1 MTICKAFLR
10 PLIDYGDVMYN
21 QPQNEFILKKNRSL
35 QYIPALAIT
44 ATIKSTSIDK
54 IYQEL

>member
-21 QPQNEFILKKNRSL
+21 QPQNEFILKKTR
-35 QYIPALAIT
+35 ITALAKT
-44 ATIKSTSIDK
+44 ATIKGTSIDK
-54 IYQEL
+54 IYQKL